1 MAVERQEV
9 VVTDIKVHF
18 WSMVVLM
25 VEWAL
30 AAIPAVIILYVVAM
44 VVVADALDALFGLGL
59 RWWGSRTI

>member
-1 MAVERQEV
+1 MAAERHEV

-30 AAIPAVIILYVVAM
+30 AAIPALVILYVVAIVITM
-44 VVVADALDALFGLGL
+44 IVDAVFGLGL
-59 RWWGSRTI
+59 RWWGPRTI

>member
-1 MAVERQEV
+1 MAGEKQEV

-30 AAIPAVIILYVVAM
+30 AAIPALVILYVAAVVIAM
-44 VVVADALDALFGLGL
+44 ILDAVFGLGL
-59 RWWGSRTI
+59 RWWGPRTI

>member
-1 MAVERQEV
+1 MAGEKQEV

-30 AAIPAVIILYVVAM
+30 AAIPALVILYVAAVVIAM
-44 VVVADALDALFGLGL
+44 VLDAVF
-59 RWWGSRTI
+59 WWGPRTI

>member
-1 MAVERQEV
+1 MAGEKQEV

-30 AAIPAVIILYVVAM
+30 AAIPALVILYDAAVVIAM
-44 VVVADALDALFGLGL
+44 VLDTVFGLGL
-59 RWWGSRTI
+59 RWWGPRTI

>member
-1 MAVERQEV
+1 MAGERQEV

-30 AAIPAVIILYVVAM
+30 AAIPALVILYVVAIVITM
-44 VVVADALDALFGLGL
+44 ILDVVFGLGL
-59 RWWGSRTI
+59 RWWGPRTI

>member
-1 MAVERQEV
+1 MAGEKQEV

-30 AAIPAVIILYVVAM
+30 AAIPALVILYVVAVVIAM
-44 VVVADALDALFGLGL
+44 VLDAVFGLGL
-59 RWWGSRTI
+59 PWWGPRTI

>member
-1 MAVERQEV
+1 MAGERQEV

-30 AAIPAVIILYVVAM
+30 AAIPALVILM
-44 VVVADALDALFGLGL
+44 SP
-59 RWWGSRTI
+59 RSSSR